1 MMQELSQL
9 KITSLRAL
17 ANISTISDESQLAAV
32 WRFVV
37 EQDGPLV
44 K

>member
-1 MMQELSQL
+1 MIQDLAQL
-9 KITSLRAL
+9 KITSLRVL

-37 EQDGPLV
+37 EKEGPFV